1 MAYWNKDIETMPAKD
16 LEALQ
21 YQLLKN
27 LIRRVYDSSP
37 FYHDKMKAAGVLP
50 EDLQSL
56 ADIRKLPFMKKQDLR
71 DGYPDKT
78 FAVPKKEVVRYHAS
92 SGTTGKPTVVGYT
105 RKDIE
110 MWATSLARAM
120 KSMGLG
126 EDDVVQVSNTY
137 GLFTG
142 GLGFHYAAEM
152 IGASA
157 VPASTGNTE
166 RQIELIQDLG
176 VTAMACTP
184 SYLLHIGEV
193 AEKKGISLKN
203 DTNLRIGLL
212 GGEPWSDKMRERIED
227 WLGVKGHNCYGTSEL
242 SGPMFSECSEMDG
255 VHIWGDLAYVEI
267 LDTETGE
274 PVAPGEKGEMVITML
289 QKEALPII
297 RYRIGDITSMY
308 EEPCPCGRTH
318 PRIRRLSGRVDDM
331 LVIRGINVFPSQV
344 QHTLMGIPEVGEH
357 FQIVVDRKGVLDTMM
372 VRVELNQDSFTDNIV
387 KLMEIREN
395 ISYRLKNALNISSAV
410 ELVAPGTLPRF
421 EGKTKFVVDNRG
433 DF

>member
-1 MAYWNKDIETMPAKD
+1 MAYWEKDMETMSAKD

-21 YQLLKN
+21 YKLLKKLVKN
-27 LIRRVYDSSP
+27 VYENSE
-37 FYHDKMKAAGVLP
+37 FHHNRMKAAGVLP
-50 EDLQSL
+50 DDINSL
-56 ADIRKLPFMKKQDLR
+56 EDIRKLPFMKKQDLR

-78 FAVPKKEVVRYHAS
+78 FAVPKKDVVRYHAS

-105 RKDIE
+105 RKDID
-110 MWATSLARAM
+110 MWSTSLARAM

-126 EDDVVQVSNTY
+126 EDDVIQVSNTY

-142 GLGFHYAAEM
+142 GLGFHYAGEM
-152 IGASA
+152 IGAS
-157 VPASTGNTE
+157 VIPASTGNTE

-193 AEKKGISLKN
+193 AEKKGISIKN
-203 DTNLRIGLL
+203 DTNLKIGLL

-242 SGPMFSECSEMDG
+242 SGPMFSECSEMNG
-255 VHIWGDLAYVEI
+255 VHIWGDIAYVEI
-267 LDTETGE
+267 LDQETGE
-274 PVAPGEKGEMVITML
+274 PVAPGEKGEMVVTML

-297 RYRIGDITSMY
+297 RYKIGDISSFY

-318 PRIRRLSGRVDDM
+318 PRIHRLSGRVDDM

-357 FQIVVDRKGVLDTMM
+357 FQIIVDRKGVLDTMM
-372 VRVELNQDSFTDNIV
+372 VKVELNKESFTDNIV

-395 ISYRLKNALNISSAV
+395 ISQRLKNALNISAAV

-421 EGKTKFVVDNRG
+421 EGKSKFVVDNRG
-433 DF
+433 EM